1 MTDKEI
7 LEEAMKAHSY
17 NKRLLAE
24 KLGYATHTGVTERM
38 RGKQAMRC
46 DTFAKFLEQMDFEI
60 VIRSTLADK
69 SEYVLSFPK
78 DGE

>member
-7 LEEAMKAHSY
+7 MMEAMKAHSY
-17 NKRLLAE
+17 NQKLLAE
-24 KLGYATHTGVTERM
+24 RLGYATHTGVTERM

-46 DTFAKFLEQMDFEI
+46 DTFVKFLEQMNFE
-60 VIRSTLADK
+60 VVVRSTLADK